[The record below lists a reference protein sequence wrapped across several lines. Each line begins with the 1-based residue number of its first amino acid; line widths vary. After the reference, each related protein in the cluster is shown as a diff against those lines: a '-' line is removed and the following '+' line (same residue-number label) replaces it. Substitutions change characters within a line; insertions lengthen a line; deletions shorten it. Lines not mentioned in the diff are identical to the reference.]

1 MAEVMQS
8 DTYMTGV
15 ETLRPNTLLK
25 GTVVRIDENTE
36 EVMVDIGSKSEGIIP
51 KEHAGADAINVGD
64 EVEVVVL
71 RSENDEGHPVL
82 SKARADYKRLWRE
95 LSQAKVDQT
104 SLEGTVTEQVKGGL
118 ILDLGVRAFIPARY
132 VDTRNKGDLGRF
144 VGRSIPVKILEID
157 EKRSKVIAS
166 HVAASAEERK
176 AREAAAWANI
186 EKDKVLEG
194 VVSRITD
201 FGAFI
206 DLGGVDGLLHIR
218 EMSWGRLDH
227 PSQVVKRGQKLEVL
241 VLDIDESTKPR
252 RIALGLKQLQPDPWK
267 KAARTYRSGQM
278 VTGKVTRIVTS
289 CAFVELEEGIE
300 AIIPISEMSEQR
312 IKSPEEVLQVGQ
324 EIEARIK
331 QAEPGKRRIS
341 LSLKAAVQ
349 EKERRETRTAI
360 REVNERGGGDAEV
373 RLGDVFGQALRAAKE
388 RGKERER
395 TTNRAAA
402 RERAL
407 QIAEEEEGDWE
418 EPGDETVVDETAVDE
433 AVVDGAVDVTGET
446 AAEETDEAEKAINS
460 DSLPGAL
467 QEDTEND
474 NLPDASD
481 AGAPLSDEIAGDEAN
496 SGQSSPV

>member
-1 MAEVMQS
+1 MR
-8 DTYMTGV
+8 D
-15 ETLRPNTLLK
+15 
-25 GTVVRIDENTE
+25 D
-36 EVMVDIGSKSEGIIP
+36 
-51 KEHAGADAINVGD
+51 INVGD

-95 LSQAKVDQT
+95 LSQAKIDQT
-104 SLEGTVTEQVKGGL
+104 NLEGTVTEQVKGGL

-176 AREAAAWANI
+176 AREAAAWSNI
-186 EKDKVLEG
+186 EKDKVIEG
-194 VVSRITD
+194 IVQRITD

-218 EMSWGRLDH
+218 EMSWGRVDH

-267 KAARTYRSGQM
+267 KAARTYRPGQM

-331 QAEPGKRRIS
+331 QVEPGNAAFRSASKRRCRKKNAAKRVARFGKSTSVAATMKCVWAMFSDRLCAPPKSVAKNVNARPPTAPQPVSALCKLPKKKKAIGKS
-341 LSLKAAVQ
+341 RIDEVVVDEAAEATGETSAEENTKTKLK
-349 EKERRETRTAI
+349 KTSTAI
-360 REVNERGGGDAEV
+360 RCP
-373 RLGDVFGQALRAAKE
+373 ALCKKTR
-388 RGKERER
+388 
-395 TTNRAAA
+395 
-402 RERAL
+402 
-407 QIAEEEEGDWE
+407 
-418 EPGDETVVDETAVDE
+418 
-433 AVVDGAVDVTGET
+433 
-446 AAEETDEAEKAINS
+446 KAIICRMLAMPERL
-460 DSLPGAL
+460 SLMKSLVTKPIPGRVR
-467 QEDTEND
+467 Q
-474 NLPDASD
+474 PKFVYS
-481 AGAPLSDEIAGDEAN
+481 
-496 SGQSSPV
+496 V